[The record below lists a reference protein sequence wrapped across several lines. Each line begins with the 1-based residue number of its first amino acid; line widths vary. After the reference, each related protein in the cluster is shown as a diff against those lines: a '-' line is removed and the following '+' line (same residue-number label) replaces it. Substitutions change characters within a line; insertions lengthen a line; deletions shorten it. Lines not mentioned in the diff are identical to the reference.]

1 MDFNQFD
8 LLASF
13 KLTEKWLNEG
23 KLNNL
28 AIPGLGWVAKP
39 ISCNARLSL
48 NFEGRCPLVGLGS
61 RLPLWECNLYL
72 AAAIQEKLVSYNWI
86 FDVVKRHF
94 IEK

>member
-8 LLASF
+8 LLDSF
-13 KLTEKWLNEG
+13 KQTEKWLNEG

-72 AAAIQEKLVSYNWI
+72 AAAIQEKLVYYN
-86 FDVVKRHF
+86 
-94 IEK
+94 

>member
-1 MDFNQFD
+1 MDSNQFD

-28 AIPGLGWVAKP
+28 AIPGMGWVAKP

-48 NFEGRCPLVGLGS
+48 NFEGRCPLVGS

-86 FDVVKRHF
+86 FDVLKRHF
-94 IEK
+94 IRK